1 MAPHPFKSIWG
12 AVFLGLFGFPNRKV
26 TCSPPAPGR
35 VLVFLLQV
43 IDPTGILENPIRGS
57 GCRQFLIPEAR

>member
-1 MAPHPFKSIWG
+1 MG
-12 AVFLGLFGFPNRKV
+12 AGFCVCPVFGTGRCFFLFL
-26 TCSPPAPGR
+26 PGP

-43 IDPTGILENPIRGS
+43 IDLTGILENPTRGS